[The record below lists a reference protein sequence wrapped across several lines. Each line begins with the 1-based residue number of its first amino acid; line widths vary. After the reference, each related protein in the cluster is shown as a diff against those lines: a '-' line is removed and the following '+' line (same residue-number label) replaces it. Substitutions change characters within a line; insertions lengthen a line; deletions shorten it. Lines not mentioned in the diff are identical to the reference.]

1 MLRLP
6 VFFALLHF
14 SSGPLWPAFCFGTDE
29 ICRPFWPLP
38 SRRTRCCATGRWPGC
53 RRGDPGVRDPSP
65 LVSNTPLRNVLARA
79 ARLAWYRTGEEG
91 AWRPAT
97 EQQRP
102 PSPPRSCSCCGGRR
116 FESAS
121 LLVVVGGCCCTGGH
135 LGGVSLLPPPG
146 SIPSRCTGLS
156 RSDAPPGRS
165 PFCGQHPHPS
175 GAWFVGRSAPSFAD
189 AAPRVVACSRVL
201 LRLPSALR
209 DPPRS
214 RGCRRLRR
222 SPFGRRREGCVCA
235 GACVI
240 RAAVALLPSAR
251 DLDCRACVCT
261 APSHGLPMDAAQR

>member
-1 MLRLP
+1 MAAGHRTAAASFPTSLLLVLWWPPLRIGVCSHRRRL
-6 VFFALLHF
+6 LLH
-14 SSGPLWPAFCFGTDE
+14 
-29 ICRPFWPLP
+29 
-38 SRRTRCCATGRWPGC
+38 TG
-53 RRGDPGVRDPSP
+53 
-65 LVSNTPLRNVLARA
+65 
-79 ARLAWYRTGEEG
+79 
-91 AWRPAT
+91 
-97 EQQRP
+97 
-102 PSPPRSCSCCGGRR
+102 
-116 FESAS
+116 
-121 LLVVVGGCCCTGGH
+121 TGGH

-214 RGCRRLRR
+214 RGCRRFRR